1 MYAYQTIQAGSN
13 QERTVLSHAFKSKY
27 RQLTHKQ
34 SKVLRK
40 YKTRKK
46 NSVQKWLKLWWK
58 VQNNN
63 TSII

>member
-46 NSVQKWLKLWWK
+46 TAYKND
-58 VQNNN
+58 
-63 TSII
+63 